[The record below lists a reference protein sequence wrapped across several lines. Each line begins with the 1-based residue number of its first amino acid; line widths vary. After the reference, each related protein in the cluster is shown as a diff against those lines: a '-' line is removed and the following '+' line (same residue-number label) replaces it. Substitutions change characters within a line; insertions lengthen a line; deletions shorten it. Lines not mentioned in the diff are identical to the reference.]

1 MKMMKNTTMKLASA
15 ALTTCLCASVI
26 AGATYALL
34 TDEAQVDIAVT
45 SGKVAVSA
53 LVDESTLKCYSVK
66 KDDSG
71 DLYVEGYGNYSYVE
85 QNGSTFYCGGS
96 VNWDGTNS
104 KLNIVKM
111 AAGDKVTFDIKVTNT
126 STIDVMYKVVQ
137 TISGELKNDLEVTAE
152 YDGKDLTDNYS
163 LWSTPNNSNVGETR
177 TISVTVGLPVT
188 YTNSD
193 TESGAINFSVYAIQS
208 NGIGIS
214 SDDDTDVD
222 ITTPGD
228 DNGGNTGDDTDDNTG
243 ENGGETTNKIAN
255 FADDFTTETQNGAW
269 KYGHVNYVW
278 GENETFTFIQSENYS
293 DEAWTADGVEIKAG
307 WINAGGMTTVAY
319 TADEE
324 KEVEITLKFTGG
336 TESTRLALRVG
347 IMDSEGNLYE
357 NPSYNSNSES
367 NVLEYTST
375 ITLNAGD
382 TIYFIF
388 SNENVDD
395 ESAYPNGDLSIIIS
409 EQ

>member
-34 TDEAQVDIAVT
+34 TDEAEVDIAVT

-71 DLYVEGYGNYSYVE
+71 DLHVEGYGNYSYVE
-85 QNGSTFYCGGS
+85 QSGSTFYCGGS

-137 TISGELKNDLEVTAE
+137 TISGELKDELNVTAMYNGE
-152 YDGKDLTDNYS
+152 SLTDNYS
-163 LWSTPNNSNVGETR
+163 LWSTPNNSDVSETR
-177 TISVTVGLPVT
+177 TISVTVELPVT
-188 YTNSD
+188 YINSD

-228 DNGGNTGDDTDDNTG
+228 NTDDNGG
-243 ENGGETTNKIAN
+243 EATNNIAN
-255 FADDFTTETQNGAW
+255 FADDFTAETQNGAW
-269 KYGHVNYVW
+269 KYGYVEYTW

-293 DEAWTADGVEIKAG
+293 DGAWTADGVEIKAG

-319 TADEE
+319 TADEG

-347 IMDSEGNLYE
+347 VKDSDGNLYA
-357 NPSYNSNSES
+357 NPTYYSDRDS
-367 NVLEYTST
+367 NVLEYTNT

-382 TIYFIF
+382 TIYFMF
-388 SNENVDD
+388 SNENVDNS
-395 ESAYPNGDLSIIIS
+395 EAYPNGNLSIIIS